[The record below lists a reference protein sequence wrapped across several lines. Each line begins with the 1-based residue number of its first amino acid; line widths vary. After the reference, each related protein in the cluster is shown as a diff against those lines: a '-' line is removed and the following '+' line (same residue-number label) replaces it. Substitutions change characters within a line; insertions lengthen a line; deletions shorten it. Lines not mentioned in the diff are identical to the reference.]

1 MKTNKLPIHRGE
13 ILREEFVKPR
23 GLSPNAGA
31 RPWLIFQTV
40 GLFLVLT
47 LQVYG
52 QGKATNAAA
61 IKPGA
66 GITNPE
72 PPTSADPTEIKT
84 LDGKTYKSVRILKVT
99 PGGLA
104 VQFTPAG
111 GGIGMTKIGFEN
123 LSADLQQRYG
133 YDVGKAAAYKTEQA
147 AMQGQWIGV
156 MQAQQAQQAQEW
168 AAVRARDEDNFKGR
182 QEIDRLEN
190 ERRQAEAAQARAEA
204 ARVRAAQEAAAR
216 EAQRVRIANEQN
228 VRTLDESSRLYQME
242 SDVNAIR
249 QKLRAW

>member
-1 MKTNKLPIHRGE
+1 M
-13 ILREEFVKPR
+13 
-23 GLSPNAGA
+23 
-31 RPWLIFQTV
+31 IFQTV

-52 QGKATNAAA
+52 QGKATNAVA

-72 PPTSADPTEIKT
+72 PPTSADPKEIKT

-156 MQAQQAQQAQEW
+156 MQAQQAQEW
-168 AAVRARDEDNFKGR
+168 AAVRARADDNFKGR
-182 QEIDRLEN
+182 AEIDRLEN

-204 ARVRAAQEAAAR
+204 ARVRAAQEVAAR